1 MAYDQS
7 LISRVR
13 ATYESQNLSIRDI
26 HETFTHEIPSHKTIE
41 TWALKAK
48 KEGNPWVKNRYSS
61 LDVAVESIV
70 KENMDSLNSSA
81 TEALKEQMKKSHV
94 VPTELMEDDSYME
107 QLGKSKVKSALTKND
122 FVEMMEQNILD
133 AQILAKNSIHIN
145 AKATFQMMLKS
156 VVETKYGKNINLFAV
171 NSEEVVGD
179 LKGKSDA
186 ELLEMLKDMKE

>member
-1 MAYDQS
+1 
-7 LISRVR
+7 
-13 ATYESQNLSIRDI
+13 
-26 HETFTHEIPSHKTIE
+26 
-41 TWALKAK
+41 
-48 KEGNPWVKNRYSS
+48 